1 MNAKGGSMLE
11 NIIIKNFKCF
21 KDFSIENLQKV
32 NLIGGKN
39 NVGKTAFMEAC
50 YVNVHAQ
57 TLESFLDALINI
69 KTFRDTM
76 NILDDKNRGKHID
89 VQKLIEHS
97 NHIFT
102 HSNINYVHFEIKNEN
117 GIREYVFEFNKQSI
131 AVNAK
136 DFYPDAVHAIRN
148 IEFIDNC
155 GLNNNDIIAL
165 YSAVQKKDKEQY
177 LNDAIHLF
185 DDTIEAFKIIDEKP
199 QCKVNGEYLEL
210 FEFGDGLRQ
219 YISII
224 CALYSCEDGYLF
236 LDEIEN
242 GIHYTQFDRLWG
254 LILRISQEQNIQVF
268 ATTHSKECIESNA
281 RASLSL
287 HDISFVEFGKNR
299 NGEIKSIVMDF
310 DRFHREIDSGNGV
323 RGW

>member
-1 MNAKGGSMLE
+1 MLK
-11 NIIIKNFKCF
+11 NIDIKNFKCF
-21 KDFSIENLQKV
+21 DDFSIKNLKRV

-76 NILDDKNRGKHID
+76 NILDDKNRGKNID
-89 VQKLIEHS
+89 IQKIVEHS

-102 HSNINYVHFEIKNEN
+102 VSNINNAHYQIKKEN
-117 GIREYVFEFNKQSI
+117 GIKEYIFEFNNKSI
-131 AVNAK
+131 TVNAK
-136 DFYPDAVHAIRN
+136 DFYIDAVHNIRN
-148 IEFIDNC
+148 IEFIDNY

-165 YSAVQKKDKEQY
+165 YSAVQKKDKEVY
-177 LNDAIHLF
+177 LSNAINAF
-185 DDTIEAFKIIDEKP
+185 DNTIEAFKIIDEKP
-199 QCKVNGEYLEL
+199 QCKVNGKYLEL
-210 FEFGDGLRQ
+210 FEFGDGLKQ
-219 YISII
+219 YISIV

-242 GIHYTQFDRLWG
+242 GIHYAQFDKLWS
-254 LILRISQEQNIQVF
+254 LILEISQEQNVQVF
-268 ATTHSKECIESNA
+268 VTTHSKECIESYA
-281 RASLSL
+281 RASSSFN
-287 HDISFVEFGKNR
+287 DISFIEFGKNR
-299 NGEIKSIVMDF
+299 NGVIKSIVMDF
-310 DRFHREIDSGNGV
+310 ESFHDEINAGNGV

>member
-1 MNAKGGSMLE
+1 MLTDI
-11 NIIIKNFKCF
+11 NIKNFKCF
-21 KDFSIENLQKV
+21 SDFNIENLKKV

-76 NILDDKNRGKHID
+76 NILDDKNRGKTID
-89 VQKLIEHS
+89 MQKIVEHS

-102 HSNINYVHFEIKNEN
+102 LSNINNAHFKIKKEN
-117 GIREYVFEFNKQSI
+117 GIKEYIFEFNKQSVT
-131 AVNAK
+131 VNAK
-136 DFYPDAVHAIRN
+136 DFYLDAVHTIRN
-148 IEFIDNC
+148 IEFIDNY
-155 GLNNNDIIAL
+155 GLNSNDIIAL
-165 YSAVQKKDKEQY
+165 YSNVQKKDKEAY
-177 LNDAIHLF
+177 LNAAIHAF
-185 DDTIEAFKIIDEKP
+185 DSTIEAFKIIDEKP

-210 FEFGDGLRQ
+210 FEFGDGMRQ

-224 CALYSCEDGYLF
+224 CALFSCENGYLF

-242 GIHYTQFDRLWG
+242 GIHYTQFDRLWK
-254 LILRISQEQNIQVF
+254 LILEISLEQNVQVF
-268 ATTHSKECIESNA
+268 ATTHSKECIESYA
-281 RASLSL
+281 KTSLEYQ
-287 HDISFVEFGKNR
+287 DISFVEFGKNK

-310 DRFHREIDSGNGV
+310 ESFHDEINMGNGV